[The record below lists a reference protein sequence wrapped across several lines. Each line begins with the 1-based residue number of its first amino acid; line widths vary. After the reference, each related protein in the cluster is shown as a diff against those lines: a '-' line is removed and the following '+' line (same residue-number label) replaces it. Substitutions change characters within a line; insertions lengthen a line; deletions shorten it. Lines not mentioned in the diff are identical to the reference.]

1 MKVHHQRRRLDELG
15 ATALFVVHDDPAF
28 VRRTLLAELEPAYPI
43 LVDRDRSAYRAWG
56 LRRAPVWRIWADPR
70 VWFQYARLLR
80 QGERIRGRGQDT
92 LQLGGDFVVGPDGV
106 LIYARPQRRDD
117 RPPVAELV
125 RALETAAR

>member
-1 MKVHHQRRRLDELG
+1 VKVHQQRRRLAELG
-15 ATALFVVHDDPAF
+15 ATALFVVNDDPAL

-43 LVDRDRSAYRAWG
+43 LVDRNRRAYRAWG
-56 LRRAPVWRIWADPR
+56 LRRAPVWRIWADPL
-70 VWFQYARLLR
+70 VWLQYARLVR

-92 LQLGGDFVVGPDGV
+92 LQFGGDFVVGPDGA

-117 RPPVAELV
+117 RPPLADLV